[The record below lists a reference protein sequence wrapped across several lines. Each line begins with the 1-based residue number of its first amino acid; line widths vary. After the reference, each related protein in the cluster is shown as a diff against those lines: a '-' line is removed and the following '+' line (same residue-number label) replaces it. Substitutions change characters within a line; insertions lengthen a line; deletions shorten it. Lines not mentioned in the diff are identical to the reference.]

1 VQLRAVVR
9 DSASLCSKLLRN
21 KDFQFVRRA
30 CLWGC
35 VPVALAATAGSAG
48 QQTGGRP
55 PELAVTQLQGPKPTG
70 TAPAPGGTRAP
81 IAGVSPL
88 PVTRLDDRQ
97 PEANLDGARRI
108 TLSVSRPM
116 PIGDLL
122 LLLVNG
128 TPFSLVSADDVTGTF
143 TGDLKELTMRQA
155 LEAVLFP
162 RGFDY
167 DVQGTLLRVFPRR
180 TSTRLFTINYL
191 NVRRTLERSV
201 TNPAAVGSSNAP
213 ATQLTTVSSSD
224 FYDDVQHGVQSLLS
238 ASGRVHIDRTA
249 GLVHVTD
256 FPERLDQ
263 VGVYLETMQLRAT
276 RQVRLDAQLL
286 SVALWPGGGASIDW
300 ATPALKKAAV
310 VRATSGNGPVGLSVT
325 NLDALTKALAEQGT
339 VTTIA
344 SPHIVAMNNEPAVVR
359 VGKELAYFDSRETST
374 EHGEKRAVSAATVL
388 DGLTLTLVAQVSADD
403 FVQLHVSPAYAAQ
416 SGESRARD
424 GTTVPVLA
432 VNQADTV
439 MRVRDGET
447 IVFAGFLSAAENATP
462 RSGFARLF
470 GAGSRTTVRSE
481 LVILLTPRIVK
492 AATLSSN

>member
-1 VQLRAVVR
+1 M
-9 DSASLCSKLLRN
+9 
-21 KDFQFVRRA
+21 
-30 CLWGC
+30 
-35 VPVALAATAGSAG
+35 LAATAGSAG

-55 PELAVTQLQGPKPTG
+55 PDLAVTQLQGPKPAA
-70 TAPAPGGTRAP
+70 APALPATPRSPNAEV
-81 IAGVSPL
+81 APL

-97 PEANLDGARRI
+97 LDANLDGPRRI

-128 TPFSLVSADDVTGTF
+128 TPFSLVSADEVTGTF

-167 DVQGTLLRVFPRR
+167 DVQGTLLRTFPRR

-201 TNPAAVGSSNAP
+201 SSAAGVGSNAP
-213 ATQLTTVSSSD
+213 ATKLTTVSSTD
-224 FYDDVQHGVQSLLS
+224 FHDDVQQGVQSLLS
-238 ASGRVHIDRTA
+238 ASGRVHIDRIA
-249 GLVHVTD
+249 GLVQVTD

-276 RQVRLDAQLL
+276 RQVRFDAQFL
-286 SVALWPGGGASIDW
+286 SVALWPEGAASIDW
-300 ATPALKKAAV
+300 TSPAIKNAAV
-310 VRATSGNGPVGLSVT
+310 VRSASGSGPIGLSV
-325 NLDALTKALAEQGT
+325 NDLNALTKALAEQGT
-339 VTTIA
+339 VTKLA
-344 SPHIVAMNNEPAVVR
+344 SPHMVVMNNEPAVVR
-359 VGKELAYFDSRETST
+359 VGKELVYFDSRQTST
-374 EHGEKRAVSAATVL
+374 EHGDKRVMSAATVL

-403 FVQLHVSPAYAAQ
+403 FVQVHVSPAYAAH
-416 SGESRARD
+416 SGEARAPD
-424 GTTVPVLA
+424 GISVPVLA

-447 IVFAGFLSAAENATP
+447 IVLAGFLSATDTPTP

-470 GAGSRTTVRSE
+470 GAGLRTTVRSE

-492 AATLSSN
+492 ATTASSN